1 MIKSFF
7 LFSIFLLINLP
18 SYGEESNH
26 WDILFDGKN
35 LNNFRGYN
43 KDKPGNAWT
52 VEDKV
57 IKLKKEKGKI
67 GGDLMTQEKY
77 QFFELQLEWCL
88 PKPGNSGIIFRVGE
102 TDGPAYKTGPEMQI
116 FHKMNQGGKTDTGSC
131 YALYPPKVASMNKI
145 GEWNKVRLIIKPGN
159 KVEHHMN
166 GKLLCFYTM
175 GSKDWQNRVNSSK
188 FKNWELFGSVEKG
201 HICFQD
207 HGNEVW
213 FRNVRI
219 KSLQ

>member
-7 LFSIFLLINLP
+7 LLSISLLINLP

-35 LNNFRGYN
+35 LNDFRGYK

-57 IKLKKEKGKI
+57 IKLKKEKGKT

-102 TDGPAYKTGPEMQI
+102 TDGPAYKT
-116 FHKMNQGGKTDTGSC
+116 
-131 YALYPPKVASMNKI
+131 
-145 GEWNKVRLIIKPGN
+145 VRRCRFFIK
-159 KVEHHMN
+159 
-166 GKLLCFYTM
+166 
-175 GSKDWQNRVNSSK
+175 
-188 FKNWELFGSVEKG
+188 
-201 HICFQD
+201 
-207 HGNEVW
+207 
-213 FRNVRI
+213 
-219 KSLQ
+219 

>member
-1 MIKSFF
+1 MKTITFILLFTSVF
-7 LFSIFLLINLP
+7 LNLNAQKTDP
-18 SYGEESNH
+18 WNV
-26 WDILFDGKN
+26 LFDGKD
-35 LNNFRGYN
+35 LTSFRGYK
-43 KDKPGNAWT
+43 KDKPGNAWV

-57 IKLKKEKGKI
+57 IKLKKEKGKT
-67 GGDLMTQEKY
+67 GGDLMTKGKY

-88 PKPGNSGIIFRVGE
+88 PKAGNSGIIYRVAE

-116 FHKMNQGGKTDTGSC
+116 FHQMKPGGKTDTGSC
-131 YALYPPKVASMNKI
+131 YALYPPKLANMKKI
-145 GEWNKVRLIIKPGN
+145 GEWNNVRLMIKPGN

-166 GKLLCFYTM
+166 QKLLCSYTI
-175 GSKDWQNRVNSSK
+175 GDKDWVSRVNSSK
-188 FKNWELFGSVEKG
+188 FKNWELFGSVKNG

-219 KSLQ
+219 KSLK